1 MEIIIKF
8 IFGASVFAFVINFL
22 AIIGYLAFKVK
33 SVIYRKY
40 GVNILR
46 GFYYLDDTLSYSDY
60 IFTGM
65 GVTGGILFL
74 LGLLYFT
81 WSIGSFIYSFI

>member
-8 IFGASVFAFVINFL
+8 IFGASVVAFVINFL
-22 AIIGYLAFKVK
+22 AIVGYLASKVRN
-33 SVIYRKY
+33 ILYRKY
-40 GVNILR
+40 RINILGIIPR
-46 GFYYLDDTLSYSDY
+46 DDRYDYGDY

-65 GVTGGILFL
+65 GVTGGILAL

-81 WSIGSFIYSFI
+81 WSIGNLMYSFIQ

>member
-22 AIIGYLAFKVK
+22 AIVGYLASKVR
-33 SVIYRKY
+33 SVLYRKY
-40 GVNILR
+40 RIDIL
-46 GFYYLDDTLSYSDY
+46 GIIPQDDRYDYGDY

-65 GVTGGILFL
+65 GVIGGILFL
-74 LGLLYFT
+74 LALLYFT
-81 WSIGSFIYSFI
+81 WSIGSFIYSFIQ

>member
-22 AIIGYLAFKVK
+22 AIIGYIASKVR
-33 SVIYRKY
+33 SVLYRKY
-40 GVNILR
+40 KIDIL
-46 GFYYLDDTLSYSDY
+46 GIIPQDDRYDYGDY

-74 LGLLYFT
+74 FGLLYFT